1 MYITY
6 CMFSSSS
13 RLRPHTGPQENA
25 MLPPAGLHHEGHS
38 LGPPPSEQDG
48 GDGNPLGALP
58 LWVDDGTLAGWC
70 AESVKIYFL
79 IIEF

>member
-1 MYITY
+1 
-6 CMFSSSS
+6 
-13 RLRPHTGPQENA
+13 

-38 LGPPPSEQDG
+38 LGPPSSEQDG

-70 AESVKIYFL
+70 AESVNINFFNHIIFNFNYFIL
-79 IIEF
+79 IKYGFYLHV